1 MKYISTR
8 NSKKTFSFKDVFLNA
23 LSPDGGLFVP
33 QNIPFFSIKE
43 LNELKELSYNDLAA
57 KIIIKFCSEE
67 FEENE
72 LKEIVEKSY
81 KSFRSKETVIL

>member
-1 MKYISTR
+1 MHWLLTEG
-8 NSKKTFSFKDVFLNA
+8 FL
-23 LSPDGGLFVP
+23 FHK
-33 QNIPFFSIKE
+33 IFPFFPIKE
-43 LNELKELSYNDLAA
+43 LNELKKLSYNDLAV

-81 KSFRSKETVIL
+81 KKFQSKRSCYFEKI